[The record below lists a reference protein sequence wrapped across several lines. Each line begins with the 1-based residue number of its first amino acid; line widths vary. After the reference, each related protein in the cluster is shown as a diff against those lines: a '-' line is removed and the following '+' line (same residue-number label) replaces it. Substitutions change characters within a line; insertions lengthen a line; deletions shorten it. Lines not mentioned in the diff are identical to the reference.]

1 MKIVVTGS
9 RGQLA
14 QSLVERACGRPDIE
28 IITVGRPD
36 LDLARMETIL
46 PAIER
51 CRPDLVVSAAAYT
64 AVDQAES
71 EAEKAFAINA
81 LGAGA
86 VAEAAASL
94 DVPVIHLST
103 DYVFDGTKEGSYCE
117 DDTPAPLSVYGAS
130 KLAGERAVVTAN
142 PLHVVLRTG
151 WVYSPFGKNF
161 VKTML
166 QLAEDHEEIAV
177 VNDQWGNPSSAL
189 DLADAILVA
198 AGLMTQ
204 RNRDQ
209 VSGIYHLSGTGIASR
224 ADLARHVL
232 SVSGTHGG
240 PSARVRNVPT
250 TDFPAPARRPA
261 NSSLSCARFAEIF
274 GRTMP
279 AWQPSAET
287 TVRRLLRDRPG

>member
-1 MKIVVTGS
+1 MRIVVTGCK
-9 RGQLA
+9 GQLA
-14 QSLVERACGRPDIE
+14 QSLVERAHGWPDIE
-28 IITVGRPD
+28 IVAVGRPD

-86 VAEAAASL
+86 VAEAAAAL

-117 DDTPAPLSVYGAS
+117 DDAAAPLSLYGAS
-130 KLAGERAVVTAN
+130 KLAGERAVITAN
-142 PLHVVLRTG
+142 PFHLVLRTG
-151 WVYSPFGKNF
+151 WVYSPVGKNF

-166 QLAEDHEEIAV
+166 RLAEDHEEIAV
-177 VNDQWGNPSSAL
+177 VADQWGNPSSAL
-189 DLADAILVA
+189 DLADAILSA

-261 NSSLSCARFAEIF
+261 NSSLCCARFAETF
-274 GRTMP
+274 GWTMR
-279 AWQPSAET
+279 AWQPSVET
-287 TVRRLLRDRPG
+287 TVRRLLRDRAG